1 MDKLKV
7 FSKKLKMEINPFDT
21 LATEGVAAD
30 NVVMAWNNGYG
41 TWVDKGWN
49 NGYGTWVDKGWNN
62 GYGTWT
68 DQGWNNGYGAWVDKG
83 WNNGYGTWSDGG
95 GSSGGG
101 CFISSACVRSQ
112 GLNDDCRQLVVLR
125 ALRNSMIEQ
134 DEDFREL
141 VLEYYRKAPQIV
153 SAIDTLENSSEVY
166 EWLYHNLVERCVAL
180 YEEGAIDE
188 AIAVYKEI
196 FKQLEEAY
204 LL

>member
-30 NVVMAWNNGYG
+30 NVVMA
-41 TWVDKGWN
+41 
-49 NGYGTWVDKGWNN
+49 
-62 GYGTWT
+62 
-68 DQGWNNGYGAWVDKG
+68 WNNGYGAWVDKG

-204 LL
+204 LF